1 MIGEF
6 RYLIALLLFVFGIAI
21 VAGHGRR
28 DGAGNDHDETDNMCG
43 HAYYCEPACTGGING
58 APNVCDSELNDVWV
72 AGYYA
77 FRLHDNADN
86 GIDIVVDG
94 VTLPSGSSS
103 EPSLD
108 LQGASDNG
116 NSEDVTPT
124 SVPTL
129 PPAPSQIL
137 AVSETGSAEGTPQ
150 PMGYDTVASDPDAFI
165 EMQEMYCNLDP
176 SNPEF
181 YNCFAYARAALC
193 RAFRDRVAVNPYASH
208 C

>member
-6 RYLIALLLFVFGIAI
+6 RYLTALLLFVFGIAI

-43 HAYYCEPACTGGING
+43 HAYTCEPACTGGING
-58 APNVCDSELNDVWV
+58 VPNVCDSELHDVWV

-77 FRLHDNADN
+77 FRVHDNADD

-103 EPSLD
+103 EPSFAQ
-108 LQGASDNG
+108 QGASDNG
-116 NSEDVTPT
+116 NSENVTPT
-124 SVPTL
+124 SL
-129 PPAPSQIL
+129 PPAPSQIV
-137 AVSETGSAEGTPQ
+137 AVSETGSGEGTPQ
-150 PMGYDTVASDPDAFI
+150 PLGYDTVVNDADAFLD
-165 EMQEMYCNLDP
+165 MKEMYCNLRP
-176 SNPEF
+176 SNPDF
-181 YNCFAYARAALC
+181 SNCPAYARAALC
-193 RAFRDRVAVNPYASH
+193 EIYIDHEDNQYEGH